1 MNEIGKCTIW
11 TLKLTCIILT
21 CALNMALYGGVAAM
35 VLGGLKMVAPN
46 LTPEWQLY
54 IGMPLGIAI
63 LLFVAT
69 HPATERVGSWLDAKF
84 GRGELWD
91 I

>member
-1 MNEIGKCTIW
+1 MKRMEGCTIW
-11 TLKLTCIILT
+11 ALKLTCIILT
-21 CALNMALYGGVAAM
+21 CALNIALYGGVAAM

-54 IGMPLGIAI
+54 IGMPPGIAI